1 MVGGV
6 TATDSDAT
14 ADAAAIDRLAR
25 LVSVPTVSKADVE
38 QTQWSAFERFR
49 EVLAECYPLVHERL
63 ERELIADHTIVMRW
77 RGLGDCAPAVL
88 MAHQDVVDPGDEASW
103 AHPPFAAEIV
113 GDGDD
118 RALWGRGA
126 IDDKGSLVGIL
137 EAVEHQLAAGFQP
150 SRDVW
155 LVFGHD
161 EETHGSGAL
170 AAATV
175 FAERGI
181 RPEFVLD
188 EGGAIVSGFLPG
200 VAAPIAAIGLA
211 EKGVVSIGLAVDE
224 PGGHGSTPPPISAI
238 GRLAR
243 AIARM
248 DAKPFPARFTA
259 TARAMFEAAG
269 TGATGAI
276 GALYRGAGVTGP
288 ILRRALAKAGPE
300 GDAMTRTTR
309 VATVIEGGHAENAIP
324 ERARATVNVRVLP
337 GETVASAVEYIRAA
351 INDPLVTVTLL
362 AGSEPSPESP
372 ASGPGWDQIVAA
384 IAEIVPDAIATPY
397 TQTGATDSRRFTTI
411 CNRVYRFTPF
421 DLTSAE
427 RAALHAVD
435 ELVRLSSWL
444 RGVAVY
450 RALVSRL

>member
-1 MVGGV
+1 MIE
-6 TATDSDAT
+6 TDAE
-14 ADAAAIDRLAR
+14 AAVDRLAR
-25 LVSVPTVSKADVE
+25 LIAVPTVSKADPA
-38 QTQWSAFERFR
+38 QTRWEEFERFR
-49 EVLAECYPLVHERL
+49 QVLAACYPLVHERL
-63 ERELIADHTIVMRW
+63 ERERVAEHTIIMRW
-77 RGLGDCAPAVL
+77 PGRESAAPAVL
-88 MAHQDVVDPGDEASW
+88 MAHQDVVDPGDIHSW
-103 AHPPFAAEIV
+103 SHPPFGAELV
-113 GDGDD
+113 GDGDEL
-118 RALWGRGA
+118 ALWGRGT

-137 EAVEHQLAAGFQP
+137 EAVEHHLAEGFTP

-161 EETHGSGAL
+161 EETHGTGAR
-170 AAATV
+170 AAAAA
-175 FAERGI
+175 FADRGI
-181 RPEFVLD
+181 SPAFVID

-269 TGATGAI
+269 TGATGPL
-276 GALYRGAGVTGP
+276 GVLYRGAGVTGP

-324 ERARATVNVRVLP
+324 ERATATLNVRVLP
-337 GETVASAVEYIRAA
+337 GETVASAVEHIRTV
-351 INDPLVTVTLL
+351 IDDPLVRVSLKS
-362 AGSEPSPESP
+362 GSEPSPESP
-372 ASGPGWDQIVAA
+372 ASGQGWDELVAA
-384 IAEIVPDAIATPY
+384 IAEVVPEAIPTPY
-397 TQTGATDSRRFTTI
+397 TQTGATDSRWFTTI
-411 CNRVYRFTPF
+411 CDRVYRFTPF

-435 ELVRLSSWL
+435 ERVRVASWL
-444 RGVAVY
+444 RGVEVY

>member
-1 MVGGV
+1 V
-6 TATDSDAT
+6 TAADPVADS
-14 ADAAAIDRLAR
+14 AAVDRLAR
-25 LVSVPTVSKADVE
+25 LVAVPTVSKADAE
-38 QTQWSAFERFR
+38 QTQWPQFARFR
-49 EVLAECYPLVHERL
+49 ELLAECYPLVHERL
-63 ERELIADHTIVMRW
+63 EIELVAGHTLAMRW
-77 RGLGDCAPAVL
+77 AGEGDGAPAVL
-88 MAHQDVVDPGDEASW
+88 MAHQDVVDPGDAASW
-103 AHPPFAAEIV
+103 AHPPFGATLV
-113 GDGDD
+113 GEGAD

-137 EAVEHQLAAGFQP
+137 EAVEHHLSAGFRP

-161 EETHGSGAL
+161 EETHGTGAR
-170 AAATV
+170 AAAAL

-211 EKGVVSIGLAVDE
+211 EKGIVSIELAVDE

-238 GRLAR
+238 GRIAR

-248 DAKPFPARFTA
+248 DAKPFPPRFTA

-269 TGATGAI
+269 TGATGAL
-276 GALYRGAGVTGP
+276 GVLYRGAGMTGP

-324 ERARATVNVRVLP
+324 ERSRAVVNVRVLP
-337 GETVASAVEYIRAA
+337 GETVESAVAFIRAA
-351 INDPLVTVTLL
+351 IDDPVVRITLL

-372 ASGPGWDQIVAA
+372 ASGPGWQQITEAV
-384 IAEIVPDAIATPY
+384 AEIVPEAIPTPY
-397 TQTGATDSRRFTTI
+397 TQTGATDSRWFTSI
-411 CNRVYRFTPF
+411 CDRVYRFTPF
-421 DLTSAE
+421 DLTGAE

-435 ELVRLSSWL
+435 ERVRLSSWL